1 MYIDVVPNRNSP
13 PAILLRE
20 TRRQGKR
27 IVKVTLANLSP
38 LPPQRIDMLRRALKG
53 ELDELA
59 FCKTPAA
66 LEQGPSFGALFY
78 RLVGDQTVI
87 SAPPRSHPR
96 ACLYGHAFLCIN
108 ARAGRLNLNY

>member
-20 TRRQGKR
+20 ARRQGKR
-27 IVKVTLANLSP
+27 IVKVTLANLSH
-38 LPPQRIDMLRRALKG
+38 LTPQRIDILRRALKG

-66 LEQGPSFGALFY
+66 LGKAQPSGPCLSPKPGAAIPAL
-78 RLVGDQTVI
+78 LL
-87 SAPPRSHPR
+87 P
-96 ACLYGHAFLCIN
+96 
-108 ARAGRLNLNY
+108 